1 MSKPTL
7 EERNAKARD
16 DALEEKFGSM
26 LVLSVKVM
34 RPSAE
39 YPYEVSV
46 WDSEIRV
53 AIGTEDKNVDSIV
66 TAWVKS
72 MEAGVEIAQAFS
84 QADKEEAA

>member
-1 MSKPTL
+1 MKPTL

-26 LVLSVKVM
+26 LVLSVKVL

-39 YPYEVSV
+39 YPYERSV

-53 AIGTEDKNVDSIV
+53 AITDKDKNVDAIV

-72 MEAGVEIAQAFS
+72 MEAGVEIAKAFS
-84 QADKEEAA
+84 HADKEAA